1 MKVLNLSTRSRQ
13 YQLLVS
19 GAIALLAGTLVAW
32 MQSVLPHSGYIPV
45 IAVAAGLVLLPSAQ
59 GLSARLTFNGVLI
72 LGLLPVLWW
81 GSSSLNL
88 SRITSA
94 SNFATAI
101 IFACIVFFS
110 LKNIFSQ
117 EGWLPTFKLTDSL
130 LAASALF
137 MSWLYLPFF
146 NGPSET
152 AALLQSLR
160 GDIVAHFTMVVKTIA
175 TGVSGSAWG
184 TAQDGADF
192 VYVNYPQHFHSL
204 AAYLGQS
211 FENPSAG
218 VIESYSAAFMAGVAL
233 VSFFGVLILS
243 SAAIEAVSR
252 KRSLWLSG
260 LLVAAITASFTAG
273 FGASNLQ
280 AGFPNFV
287 LAALGV
293 LFVFFLA
300 VLPHK
305 VNVISAL
312 AASSGVLL
320 VINCWFLLSPIA
332 LGMLVV
338 VFVRLLKNEE
348 LVNRIRLIALSAG
361 TFIVLLGFAW
371 SLSLIS
377 AASKGIG
384 GPVNVLNVPGGTV
397 SMSIRLVLAHCLL
410 TGAAGLALVL
420 LGRKVE
426 RKVLRVPGWGVLV
439 IAFISTSLLGGLI
452 LLQRIQGDTATYYQE
467 KLANGI
473 FLVLTI
479 VVIYAVVVSV
489 QFFVP
494 GFGALKP
501 LMRWPLMMA
510 SWVVLFALL
519 SHIPTFMNGFELRDS
534 IIKESGTITD
544 SSERLLKASEVL
556 VEAPC
561 PSPVYLAILESD
573 PSPDIANQWAHA
585 MSGTWT
591 ETSGP
596 INTYLANNSLTL
608 DYTNPSQITREF
620 LSEFPDTCVVVSP
633 EVAAVLHNE
642 LSSTDA
648 VRILTW

>member
-19 GAIALLAGTLVAW
+19 GAIALLTGTLVAW

-45 IAVAAGLVLLPSAQ
+45 ITVAAGLVLLPSAP

-94 SNFATAI
+94 SNFATATI
-101 IFACIVFFS
+101 VACIVFFS
-110 LKNIFSQ
+110 LKKVFCQ
-117 EGWLPTFKLTDSL
+117 ERSLPTFKLTDSL

-146 NGPSET
+146 NGPSAT

-211 FENPSAG
+211 FENPAAG

-287 LAALGV
+287 LAAIGV

-305 VNVISAL
+305 VNVISTL

-320 VINCWFLLSPIA
+320 VINCWFLLPYC
-332 LGMLVV
+332 
-338 VFVRLLKNEE
+338 
-348 LVNRIRLIALSAG
+348 
-361 TFIVLLGFAW
+361 
-371 SLSLIS
+371 
-377 AASKGIG
+377 
-384 GPVNVLNVPGGTV
+384 PGNA
-397 SMSIRLVLAHCLL
+397 RCCLC
-410 TGAAGLALVL
+410 
-420 LGRKVE
+420 
-426 RKVLRVPGWGVLV
+426 P
-439 IAFISTSLLGGLI
+439 
-452 LLQRIQGDTATYYQE
+452 TAE
-467 KLANGI
+467 K
-473 FLVLTI
+473 
-479 VVIYAVVVSV
+479 
-489 QFFVP
+489 
-494 GFGALKP
+494 
-501 LMRWPLMMA
+501 
-510 SWVVLFALL
+510 
-519 SHIPTFMNGFELRDS
+519 
-534 IIKESGTITD
+534 
-544 SSERLLKASEVL
+544 
-556 VEAPC
+556 
-561 PSPVYLAILESD
+561 
-573 PSPDIANQWAHA
+573 
-585 MSGTWT
+585 
-591 ETSGP
+591 
-596 INTYLANNSLTL
+596 
-608 DYTNPSQITREF
+608 
-620 LSEFPDTCVVVSP
+620 
-633 EVAAVLHNE
+633 
-642 LSSTDA
+642 
-648 VRILTW
+648 

>member
-1 MKVLNLSTRSRQ
+1 M
-13 YQLLVS
+13 
-19 GAIALLAGTLVAW
+19 LAFVTGTLVAW
-32 MQSVLPHSGYIPV
+32 LQSVLPHSGYIPV
-45 IAVAAGLVLLPSAQ
+45 IAMVSGLVLLPTAT

-81 GSSSLNL
+81 GSPSFNL
-88 SRITSA
+88 SHITSA
-94 SNFATAI
+94 SNFATAVI
-101 IFACIVFFS
+101 TACVVFFT
-110 LKNIFSQ
+110 LNKILHK
-117 EGWLPTFKLTDSL
+117 ERWLPTFKLTDSL
-130 LAASALF
+130 LAGSALF
-137 MSWLYLPFF
+137 LSWLYFPFF
-146 NGPSET
+146 SGPSAT

-211 FENPSAG
+211 FENPGAG

-252 KRSLWLSG
+252 KGSLWLSG
-260 LLVAAITASFTAG
+260 LLVVATTASFTAG

-287 LAALGV
+287 LAAMGV
-293 LFVFFLA
+293 LFVFFIA
-300 VLPHK
+300 VQPYK

-332 LGMLVV
+332 LGMLIV
-338 VFVRLLKNEE
+338 VFIRLLKNEE
-348 LVNRIRLIALSAG
+348 IVSRIRLITLSAG
-361 TFIVLLGFAW
+361 TFIVLQGFAW

-397 SMSIRLVLAHCLL
+397 SISIRLVVALCLL
-410 TGAAGLALVL
+410 NGAAGLVLAL
-420 LGRKVE
+420 LGRKAE

-439 IAFISTSLLGGLI
+439 IAFLSTSLLGALI

-479 VVIYAVVVSV
+479 VLVYAVLVSV
-489 QFFVP
+489 HFFVLRIS
-494 GFGALKP
+494 ALKP
-501 LMRWPLMMA
+501 LIRWPLMIA

-519 SHIPTFMNGFELRDS
+519 SHIPTLMNGFELRDS

-544 SSERLLKASEVL
+544 SSKRLLKASEVL
-556 VEAPC
+556 VGAPC

-573 PSPDIANQWAHA
+573 PSPDMANQWAHA

-591 ETSGP
+591 EASGP
-596 INTYLANNSLTL
+596 INAFLANKSLTL
-608 DYTNPSQITREF
+608 DYTNPSQLAREF
-620 LSEFPDTCVVVSP
+620 LTEFPKTCVVVTQ
-633 EVAAVLHNE
+633 EVSTVLLNE
-642 LSSTDA
+642 LNDKDA
-648 VRILTW
+648 DRILTW

>member
-1 MKVLNLSTRSRQ
+1 MLIAGALAVAIGVL
-13 YQLLVS
+13 
-19 GAIALLAGTLVAW
+19 AALLQA
-32 MQSVLPHSGYIPV
+32 VLPHHGYLPV
-45 IAVAAGLVLLPSAQ
+45 IAVIAALVLLPTAQ
-59 GLSARLTFNGVLI
+59 GLSARIAFNGI
-72 LGLLPVLWW
+72 LLMGLLPVLWW
-81 GSSSLNL
+81 GSPSFNL

-94 SNFATAI
+94 SNAATALI
-101 IFACIVFFS
+101 VAFIVFFS
-110 LKNIFSQ
+110 LKKIFSR
-117 EGWLPTFKLTDSL
+117 EPWLPTFMSTDSL
-130 LAASALF
+130 LAVPALF

-146 NGPSET
+146 NGPSAT

-160 GDIVAHFTMVVKTIA
+160 GDIVAHFTMVIKTIA

-273 FGASNLQ
+273 FGASNFQ

-287 LAALGV
+287 LAAIGV

-300 VLPHK
+300 VQPHK

-332 LGMLVV
+332 LGMLVF

-348 LVNRIRLIALSAG
+348 LVSRIRLIALSAG

-397 SMSIRLVLAHCLL
+397 SMSIRLVLALCLL
-410 TGAAGLALVL
+410 SGAAGLALVL
-420 LGRKVE
+420 LGRKAE
-426 RKVLRVPGWGVLV
+426 RKVLCVPGWGVLA
-439 IAFISTSLLGGLI
+439 IAFLSTSLLGGLI

-479 VVIYAVVVSV
+479 VLIYAVVVSV

-494 GFGALKP
+494 GIGSLKT
-501 LMRWPLMMA
+501 LIGWPLMLA
-510 SWVVLFALL
+510 SWVALFALL
-519 SHIPTFMNGFELRDS
+519 THIPTFMNGFELRNS

-544 SSERLLKASEVL
+544 SSERLLKASEVI

-620 LSEFPDTCVVVSP
+620 LSEFPETCVVVSP